1 MNRDALKTLL
11 LAAAVAAAAPAEAR
25 KAPAKAAAP
34 APAAA
39 AQPTAGNDFPTL
51 ARVEYVLQCMN
62 EHGGQNYN
70 NLYHCVCAADRIAAA
85 LPYQDYAEA
94 LTFTYMFDQP
104 GEKGGEFR
112 DPPRSKELRDRLKA
126 ARKEAEACFPPKPE
140 PAAAEPAPPA
150 TAPAAADPPATPNP
164 R

>member
-1 MNRDALKTLL
+1 MNRDPLKTLL
-11 LAAAVAAAAPAEAR
+11 LAAALVAAAPADAR

-39 AQPTAGNDFPTL
+39 AQPAAGNDFPTL

-85 LPYQDYAEA
+85 LKYQDYAEA
-94 LTFTYMFDQP
+94 LTFTYMFDTP
-104 GEKGGEFR
+104 GERGAEFR
-112 DPPRSKELRDRLKA
+112 DPPKSKVMREKLKEVKQA
-126 ARKEAEACFPPKPE
+126 AAACFPAKP
-140 PAAAEPAPPA
+140 PAPAVAKKPDGKA
-150 TAPAAADPPATPNP
+150 K
-164 R
+164 RK